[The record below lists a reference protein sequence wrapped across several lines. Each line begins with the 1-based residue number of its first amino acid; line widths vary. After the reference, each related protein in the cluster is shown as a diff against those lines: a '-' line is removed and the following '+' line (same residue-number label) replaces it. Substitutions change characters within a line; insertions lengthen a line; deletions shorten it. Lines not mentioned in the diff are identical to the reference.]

1 MSKLDIA
8 KDIIKGFYPL
18 ADCGIYNTRNIMGD
32 PMTTIY
38 EDNGLTIDI
47 CYNDSYF
54 EVFGLSKAEFKELEK
69 FYNTLNKEEIE
80 KWNSMLNYLAVL
92 AMIR

>member
-8 KDIIKGFYPL
+8 KDIIKGFYLL

-38 EDNGLTIDI
+38 KDNGLTIDI
-47 CYNDSYF
+47 CYNYSYF
-54 EVFGLSKAEFKELEK
+54 EVFGLSDDEFNELEK
-69 FYNTLNKEEIE
+69 IYNTLYKEENE
-80 KWNSMLNYLAVL
+80 
-92 AMIR
+92 

>member
-1 MSKLDIA
+1 MSKLNIA
-8 KDIIKGFYPL
+8 KDIIKGFYLL

-47 CYNDSYF
+47 CYNYSYF
-54 EVFGLSKAEFKELEK
+54 EVFGFSKAEFNELEK
-69 FYNTLNKEEIE
+69 FYYTLDKEEIE
-80 KWNSMLNYLAVL
+80 K
-92 AMIR
+92 

>member
-8 KDIIKGFYPL
+8 KDIIKGFYFL

-47 CYNDSYF
+47 CYNYSYF
-54 EVFGLSKAEFKELEK
+54 EVFGLSKADFKELEK
-69 FYNTLNKEEIE
+69 FYNTLDKEEIE
-80 KWNSMLNYLAVL
+80 K
-92 AMIR
+92 